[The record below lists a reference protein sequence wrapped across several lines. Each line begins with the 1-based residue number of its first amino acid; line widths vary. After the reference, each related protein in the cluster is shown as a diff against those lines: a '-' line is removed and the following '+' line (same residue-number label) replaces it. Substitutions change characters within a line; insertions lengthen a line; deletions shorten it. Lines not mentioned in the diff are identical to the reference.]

1 MGRIGAPW
9 GVRGFCHV
17 ESFTDPP
24 GMLRD
29 FRVWQLR
36 SVRGERSAREVAEF
50 RALGAR
56 FVARLAGV
64 ETREDAA
71 RLTGAGIE
79 VERSALPDPG
89 ERQYYRVDLVG
100 LAVRNVDGVELGR
113 LDHFVETRANAV
125 MVVIGEREHWVPVTP
140 RHLVKVDL
148 AAGRIVV
155 DWPADF

>member
-1 MGRIGAPW
+1 M
-9 GVRGFCHV
+9 RGFCHV